1 MGKKIIAVLEQDND
15 KIKEIS
21 LQLLAAAGH
30 INKDSNRQI
39 EAVIFCSKNFDKTS
53 IKSNSDFTLTVI
65 EDDSFKN
72 PFSFN
77 CQNILLNFVL
87 NTDTE
92 IILFGDTFFG
102 KELASFI
109 SAKTNSGIVTGCTG
123 FIISDNEI
131 KAKKNVYSGK
141 AVAEIKASSSIK
153 LFTLRF
159 NAFSVAGNLVSPY
172 EISVNKS
179 APQINNYL
187 IKNIS
192 ANNIGNLSD
201 SKVIVAGGRGM
212 TSPENFRLIEELASF
227 LGGSAAASRAAVDAG
242 WRPQSEQVGQT
253 GISVSPD
260 LYIAVGI
267 SEAVQ
272 HLAGMRNSKK
282 IIAINKDKDA
292 PIFRYADFGII
303 GDAMEVLPNLIE
315 EIKNRQS

>member
-1 MGKKIIAVLEQDND
+1 MKKIIAVLEQDND

-21 LQLLAAAGH
+21 LQLLAAAGQ
-30 INKDSNRQI
+30 INNDSSRQI

-53 IKSNSDFTLTVI
+53 IKSNSDFALTVI

-77 CQNILLNFVL
+77 CQNILLDFVL
-87 NTDTE
+87 NTDAE
-92 IILFGDTFFG
+92 IVLFGDTFFG
-102 KELASFI
+102 KEIASFI

-123 FIISDNEI
+123 FIVSDNEI
-131 KAKKNVYSGK
+131 KAVKNVYSGK
-141 AVAEIKASSSIK
+141 AVAEIKANSSIK

-159 NAFSVAGNLVSPY
+159 NAFSGAGNLVSPY

-179 APQINNYL
+179 APRINNYL
-187 IKNIS
+187 VKNVSENIS
-192 ANNIGNLSD
+192 TLSN
-201 SKVIVAGGRGM
+201 SKVIIAGGRGM
-212 TSPENFRLIEELASF
+212 TSPENFRLIEEFASV
-227 LGGSAAASRAAVDAG
+227 LGGSVAASRAAVDAG

-253 GISVSPD
+253 GISVAPD

-267 SEAVQ
+267 SGAIQ

-315 EIKNRQS
+315 EIKNRKL